1 MTDKACPVCGEH
13 SRDALTCWPCIRKT
27 RRDLAELPWLYLETR
42 RASLGIVRLSAR
54 EGSRSSETPMPINLR
69 ASRIA
74 DTVRSGIVGW
84 VRIAVDRGADW
95 PADKLAAMCS
105 LLADRARD
113 LRHHEAFPE
122 LVTDVTQWTADMLH
136 VVNRPAIRRIEV
148 GPCPLDTTTDD
159 GTARC
164 AGTVYAILPAD
175 TDAMPVHAACSWCCD
190 PEADPMVGLWVAQQW
205 STLGRLI
212 AKRQAADER
221 ARELAQSIA
230 KVSAESEA
238 Q

>member
-1 MTDKACPVCGEH
+1 MTKACPVCGEH

-105 LLADRARD
+105 LLADWARD

-136 VVNRPAIRRIEV
+136 VVNRPTTRRIEV
-148 GPCPLDTTTDD
+148 GPCPLDNTTGGD
-159 GTARC
+159 GRC
-164 AGTVYAILPAD
+164 TGTVWAILPAD
-175 TDAMPVHAACSWCCD
+175 EEGPPVHAACSWCCD
-190 PEADPMVGLWVAQQW
+190 PEATPMVGLWVSEQW
-205 STLGRLI
+205 TTLGRLI
-212 AKRQAADER
+212 ARREADDAR